1 MRGGHL
7 VRDARHQIELRGP
20 DWQKLRSP
28 MTVALAPG
36 QATNLISRLR
46 TKLLSLNVLPV
57 AISTAPDASSR
68 SFQTSLLRQQS
79 NKQAKQKRL
88 NQCSSTL

>member
-46 TKLLSLNVLPV
+46 TKL
-57 AISTAPDASSR
+57 ISQCSSR
-68 SFQTSLLRQQS
+68 SNLHGTRCRYQIIPGFSVKATNKQTS
-79 NKQAKQKRL
+79 KTKKIKPV
-88 NQCSSTL
+88 

>member
-1 MRGGHL
+1 MRDRHL
-7 VRDARHQIELRGP
+7 MRDARHQIELSGP

-46 TKLLSLNVLPV
+46 TELLSLNVLPI
-57 AISTAPDASSR
+57 AISMAPNSSNR
-68 SFQTSLLRQQS
+68 SFQASLLRQQTS
-79 NKQAKQKRL
+79 KTKKD
-88 NQCSSTL
+88 